1 MLTMPKPSP
10 RVIDEIRRLPKRE
23 GDVVQLA
30 YRGLTD
36 IQIAESLG
44 INRSAA
50 YNARKRAAARLRRL
64 VGMVDDA

>member
-1 MLTMPKPSP
+1 MPQPSP

-23 GDVVQLA
+23 GEVVQLV

-44 INRSAA
+44 IKRSAA
-50 YNARKRAAARLRRL
+50 YSARKRAAARLRRL
-64 VGMVDDA
+64 VGMVQSA